1 MARQYFDDGSWIE
14 TDNTGTTYAANTEGT
29 VVSKVEADGDFF
41 RSTGYWT
48 DAREATKMDSFTP
61 TAGAGDARPWY
72 ERVAE
77 YGLSRAID
85 NHFGPTTADK
95 SKAGATFA
103 GQNGQTYSQ
112 IGAQGG
118 AAGGSWLPVAL
129 LAAVAFFALS

>member
-1 MARQYFDDGSWIE
+1 MERQYFDDGSWIE
-14 TDNTGTTYAANTEGT
+14 TDNTGTTYAANTDGT

-41 RSTGYWT
+41 RSPGYWT
-48 DAREATKMDSFTP
+48 DAREAEKLDSFTP
-61 TAGAGDARPWY
+61 RASSSDIRPWY

-95 SKAGATFA
+95 SQAGATFA
-103 GQNGQTYSQ
+103 GQNGRTYSQ
-112 IGAQGG
+112 LGSAPGGG
-118 AAGGSWLPVAL
+118 AGSWVPVAL